1 MQRLDNDALLH
12 RAPSQPEQHRPCH
25 SAVQPCKQEA
35 WSRLTS
41 HDGRARC
48 HQACPMISQ
57 VKSIM
62 QRHLGRAFPPA
73 TKRAAHRLLTEA
85 HAYLLQRLGAL
96 SQACVVCD
104 EPLEMPGAKPV
115 PCRHAPLKVQCH
127 SACNHVHA
135 AYHAFA

>member
-1 MQRLDNDALLH
+1 
-12 RAPSQPEQHRPCH
+12 
-25 SAVQPCKQEA
+25 
-35 WSRLTS
+35 
-41 HDGRARC
+41 
-48 HQACPMISQ
+48 MILQ

-73 TKRAAHRLLTEA
+73 TKRAAHRLLTDA

-104 EPLEMPGAKPV
+104 ESLEMPGAKPV
-115 PCRHAPLKVQCH
+115 PCRHAPLKVHCH